1 MLLSVV
7 DVFCVLC
14 CANLKLC
21 RVSAGGSLDGLID
34 WIGFGL
40 YLPYNDLNPF

>member
-21 RVSAGGSLDGLID
+21 RVSAGSLDGLID